1 MADFDETRH
10 KACHGGSTSIHD
22 DRHSSRKSLTYADAG
37 VSFEAESE
45 AIARLKSL
53 VQTTYRPE
61 VLSDVGSFGG
71 LFALKTY
78 QAPLLVSSTDS
89 VGTKLKVA
97 FKAGRHDTVGF
108 DIVAHCGN
116 DIVVQG
122 AEPLFFLDYIGIN
135 KVVPA
140 VIEDIVTG
148 LASGC
153 REIGCALI
161 GGEIAEMSDLYAPGE
176 YDLVGTIVGA
186 VEKADVI
193 TGDRIV
199 PGDRLIGLGSAGL
212 HTNGFSLARR
222 ILFDRCN
229 YEVDTYLP
237 ELSAT
242 VADALLAPHRSYV
255 KSILSLRN
263 TCDIKGIAHITGG
276 GLPANVARILPAQC
290 TAYIRK
296 GTWRGPS
303 IFPFLQEKGDV
314 EAAEMYRVFNMGI
327 GMVLVL
333 SPDAVNAAL
342 AHLKA
347 SGESAYQIGEVMEG
361 DKGVKCV

>member
-1 MADFDETRH
+1 MAD
-10 KACHGGSTSIHD
+10 K
-22 DRHSSRKSLTYADAG
+22 KPLTYADAG

-45 AIARLKSL
+45 AISRLKRL

-61 VLSDVGSFGG
+61 VLSDVGGFGG

-78 QAPLLVSSTDS
+78 QEPVLVSSTDS

-97 FKAGRHDTVGF
+97 FKVGRHDTVGF

-122 AEPLFFLDYIGIN
+122 AEPLFFLDYIGISQ
-135 KVVPA
+135 VAPA

-161 GGEIAEMSDLYAPGE
+161 GGEIAELSDIYTPGE

-193 TGDRIV
+193 TGERIT
-199 PGDRLIGLGSAGL
+199 PGDQLIGLGAAGL
-212 HTNGFSLARR
+212 HTNGFTLARR
-222 ILFDRCN
+222 ILFDRCD
-229 YEVDTYLP
+229 YDVDTYLP

-242 VADALLAPHRSYV
+242 VGEVLLVCHKSYV
-255 KSILSLRN
+255 DSILSLRKV
-263 TCDIKGIAHITGG
+263 CDIKGLAHITGG
-276 GLPANVARILPAQC
+276 GLPANIARILPDGC
-290 TAYIRK
+290 TAYIRN
-296 GTWRGPS
+296 GTWEILP
-303 IFPFLQEKGDV
+303 IFSFLQAKGDV
-314 EAAEMYRVFNMGI
+314 ETAEMYRVFNMGI
-327 GMVLVL
+327 GMVVIVA
-333 SPDAVNAAL
+333 PDTVDAAL
-342 AHLKA
+342 ESLEA
-347 SGESAYQIGEVMEG
+347 SGESTYRIGEVIAGE
-361 DKGVKCV
+361 KGVQGVPS

>member
-1 MADFDETRH
+1 MAD
-10 KACHGGSTSIHD
+10 KNP
-22 DRHSSRKSLTYADAG
+22 LTYADAG
-37 VSFEAESE
+37 VSFEAETE
-45 AIARLKSL
+45 AIARLKKL

-61 VLSDVGSFGG
+61 VLSDVGTFGG
-71 LFALKTY
+71 LFALQKY
-78 QAPLLVSSTDS
+78 QEPVLVSSTDS

-135 KVVPA
+135 KVVPT
-140 VIEDIVTG
+140 VIEEIVTG
-148 LASGC
+148 LSSGC

-161 GGEIAEMSDLYAPGE
+161 GGEIAELSDLYAPGE

-193 TGDRIV
+193 TGERIT
-199 PGDRLIGLGSAGL
+199 PGDQLIGLASMGL

-229 YEVDTYLP
+229 YSVGTYLP
-237 ELSAT
+237 DLSAT
-242 VADALLAPHRSYV
+242 VGDALLATHKSYV

-263 TCDIKGIAHITGG
+263 VCDIKGIAHITGG
-276 GLPANVARILPAQC
+276 GLPANVVRILPDGCVAHIQN
-290 TAYIRK
+290 
-296 GTWRGPS
+296 GTWEMPS
-303 IFPFLQEKGDV
+303 IFPFLQVKGDV
-314 EAAEMYRVFNMGI
+314 EVPEMYKVFNMGI
-327 GMVLVL
+327 GMVVVV
-333 SPDAVNAAL
+333 ATR
-342 AHLKA
+342 
-347 SGESAYQIGEVMEG
+347 
-361 DKGVKCV
+361 